1 MQAGRRRA
9 AGWWL
14 GACKIRVCS
23 GKKRAV
29 PARVLCYVAAMKTIV
44 TPVDFSGITES
55 VIAAAAALARAENG
69 RIVLLNVTQPPIIT
83 SEYAPYLENIGEII
97 LVSEKAA
104 AKQLARLET
113 RLKGE
118 GVTVETQQFTGAP
131 GPHIVKVAEQLKAD
145 YIVLGSHG
153 HTALYDLLVGS
164 TTHGVLLK
172 SPCPVLVVPAQ
183 KSRAAK
189 AK

>member
-83 SEYAPYLENIGEII
+83 SEYALPAEAVQETIQAG
-97 LVSEKAA
+97 EKAA
-104 AKQLARLET
+104 AARLAT
-113 RLKGE
+113 Y
-118 GVTVETQQFTGAP
+118 VEMFHLAGLAVESIVRH
-131 GPHIVKVAEQLKAD
+131 GPPVFAILEEAQRAQAD
-145 YIVLGSHG
+145 FIIMGSHG
-153 HTALYDLLVGS
+153 HGRIYDLLVGS
-164 TTHGVLLK
+164 TASGVLK
-172 SPCPVLVVPAQ
+172 E
-183 KSRAAK
+183 AK
-189 AK
+189 CGVIIMPPDDKTA